1 MPCEAQKALNLSESK
16 FDPLSVMILCG
27 TPYLNV
33 NSLMKLIAVQASR
46 FLMGLAS
53 IHLVNLSTA
62 TSTCVKPLLPVLNGP
77 TMSSPQTAKG
87 QTSGMVFRADAG
99 LCDILE

>member
-1 MPCEAQKALNLSESK
+1 MMLW
-16 FDPLSVMILCG
+16 G
-27 TPYLNV
+27 TPYLNI
-33 NSLMKLIAVQASR
+33 NSLMKLMAVLDSR

-62 TSTCVKPLLPVLNGP
+62 TSRWVNPLLPVLKGP
-77 TMSSPQTAKG
+77 TMSKPQTAKG

-99 LCDILE
+99 LWDMLE